1 MRSHDSALTS
11 PLIYRPGEIIAG
23 TDRKWWIAIGRKQRN
38 FNAISISISISLP
51 ASSLDDLSFLINVL
65 MANDFNLVRS
75 TVDEIALING
85 LPG

>member
-1 MRSHDSALTS
+1 MS
-11 PLIYRPGEIIAG
+11 PLIYRAGEIIAG

-51 ASSLDDLSFLINVL
+51 DSSLDLSFLINVL
-65 MANDFNLVRS
+65 MANDFDLARS

>member
-1 MRSHDSALTS
+1 MVDS
-11 PLIYRPGEIIAG
+11 
-23 TDRKWWIAIGRKQRN
+23 DRTETAQFQRD
-38 FNAISISISISLP
+38 FDFDFYF
-51 ASSLDDLSFLINVL
+51 ASRLDDLSFLINVL